1 MRRAAVVLGVAIG
14 LLASGITAATH
25 AEDCRTFPADS
36 IQALRCDLA
45 NLHAEMTLQQVLVI
59 EGLDTA
65 RDDDYELLC
74 RMANFQRVKLVTND
88 SGHVLWAVCTRE

>member
-1 MRRAAVVLGVAIG
+1 MLRTSAVLAGTLG
-14 LLASGITAATH
+14 LLLCWTSLPAH

-45 NLHAEMTLQQVLVI
+45 NLHAEMTLQQVLVN

-74 RMANFQRVKLVTND
+74 RKANFERTKLVTD
-88 SGHVLWAVCTRE
+88 DYGHVLWAVCTRE